1 MKRFRPRF
9 GCCILL
15 ALLADQCGY
24 GQSAEGPASPHR
36 DLTEKSLEDLMN
48 VEVTS
53 VSKKQQKLSRTAAAV
68 FVVTQEDIQRSG
80 ATNIPG
86 VLRMVPGID
95 VAQIN
100 ASTWAISARGLNGE
114 FSNELLVMM
123 DGRNVYTP
131 SFGGVFW
138 ETLDLPL
145 ENIERIEVMRG
156 PGGSIWGGNAVNGVI
171 NIIQKKT
178 SETTGAMVVAGGGD
192 SEQGFGTTQYGGQAG
207 EHVGYR
213 IYSKYFN
220 ETAFRGG
227 DGENGGD
234 GYHIL
239 RGGFRADAAF
249 SPKDSLVVQGNLY
262 AGRKGDPAMILPSIT
277 APGPVNLERFE
288 NLSGGFLQSIW
299 DHTCSERSNSKL
311 MVSYDGYERGDLLG
325 DKRQTF
331 NVDFNHHYQL
341 GARQE
346 FVWGL
351 GYRLTAEHS
360 DGTLGVSLVPPSQS
374 TSVFSAFVQDEI
386 TAIPDRLYFTV
397 GAKLERNTYT
407 GFAPLPSARAV
418 YEFSDRRML
427 WAGVSRALRT
437 PADTDV
443 ALRLNVAGFTG
454 PDGTPV
460 LVSIFGNPHV
470 KDEVVIAYEAGY
482 RTEIG
487 QHLSVDL
494 AAYYNHYTN
503 QISTEPGTPFFETT
517 PWPPHLVLPSTNENL
532 IDGETHGLEIAA
544 KWKVTQ
550 RWTLSPSYD
559 LERIHMRNRPPSQDV
574 TTGPETEGS
583 DPHQQARLRSHVDLP
598 HRVGWDA
605 AAYFT
610 DRLLAQGV
618 GSHTRVD
625 TNVSWRCTERLTL
638 TLAGQDLLKA
648 QHLEFVDPTGAT
660 RSTLIP
666 RSWYAKLTWHFLDGS

>member
-1 MKRFRPRF
+1 MKRFGPCF
-9 GCCILL
+9 GRCILL
-15 ALLADQCGY
+15 ALLAPPCAY
-24 GQSAEGPASPHR
+24 GQFAQGPASPHP

-53 VSKKQQKLSRTAAAV
+53 VSKKQQKLSRTASAV
-68 FVVTQEDIQRSG
+68 FVITQEDIQRSG

-86 VLRMVPGID
+86 LLRMVPGMD

-123 DGRNVYTP
+123 DGRNVYTLT
-131 SFGGVFW
+131 FGGVFW
-138 ETLDLPL
+138 ETFDVPL
-145 ENIERIEVMRG
+145 ENVERIEVIRG
-156 PGGSIWGGNAVNGVI
+156 PGGSIWGGNAVNGVV

-178 SETTGAMVVAGGGD
+178 SETTGAMVVAGGGNG
-192 SEQGFGTTQYGGQAG
+192 EQGFGTTQYGGPVG
-207 EHVGYR
+207 EHAHYR

-220 ETAFRGG
+220 ESALR
-227 DGENGGD
+227 GGD
-234 GYHIL
+234 GYHLL
-239 RGGFRADAAF
+239 RGGFRGDATF
-249 SPKDSLVVQGNLY
+249 SPRDSWIVQGNLY
-262 AGRKGDPAMILPSIT
+262 AGREGDPTTILPSIT
-277 APGPVNLERFE
+277 APGPVKAERFV

-299 DHTCSERSNSKL
+299 DHTYSERSDSKL
-311 MVSYDGYERGDLLG
+311 MVSYDRYERTDLLRQR
-325 DKRQTF
+325 RQTF
-331 NVDFNHHYQL
+331 NVDFNHHFQL

-346 FVWGL
+346 WVWGL
-351 GYRLTAEHS
+351 GYRATAEHT
-360 DGTLGVSLVPPSQS
+360 DGTLSESLVPPSQS

-386 TAIPDRLYFTV
+386 TAIPDRLYFTL

-418 YEFSDRRML
+418 YEFNDHRML
-427 WAGVSRALRT
+427 WASVSRALRI

-443 ALRLNVAGFTG
+443 ALRVNVAGDTG
-454 PDGTPV
+454 PDGIPV
-460 LVSIFGNPHV
+460 LVSTFGNPHV
-470 KDEVVIAYEAGY
+470 KDEIVIAYEAGY
-482 RTEIG
+482 RTTIG
-487 QHLSVDL
+487 QRLSVDF

-503 QISTEPGTPFFETT
+503 QISVEPATPFFEAA
-517 PWPPHLVLPSTNENL
+517 PLPPHLVLPSTNENL

-544 KWKVTQ
+544 NWKVAQ
-550 RWTLSPSYD
+550 RWTLSPSYE
-559 LERIHMRNRPPSQDV
+559 LERIHMRSRQPSRDV

-583 DPHQQARLRSHVDLP
+583 DPRQQAHLRSHVDLP
-598 HRVGWDA
+598 HKVGWDV

-625 TNVSWRCTERLTL
+625 TNVSWRCTEHLTL

-648 QHLEFVDPTGAT
+648 RHLEFVDPSGDT
-660 RSTLIP
+660 RSTLIR
-666 RSWYAKLTWHFLDGS
+666 RSWYAKLTWHFLGSS

>member
-9 GCCILL
+9 GLCILL
-15 ALLADQCGY
+15 ALLAQQSGY
-24 GQSAEGPASPHR
+24 GQSAQGPASPHR
-36 DLTEKSLEDLMN
+36 DLTEKSLEDLMS

-53 VSKKQQKLSRTAAAV
+53 VSKKQQKLSRTASAV

-80 ATNIPG
+80 ATSIPG
-86 VLRMVPGID
+86 VLRMVPGMD

-100 ASTWAISARGLNGE
+100 AHTWAISARGLNGE

-145 ENIERIEVMRG
+145 ENIERIEVIRG
-156 PGGSIWGGNAVNGVI
+156 PGGSIWGGNAVNGVV

-178 SETTGAMVVAGGGD
+178 SETMGATVVAGGGN
-192 SEQGFGTTQYGGQAG
+192 SEQGFGTTQYGGPAG

-220 ETAFRGG
+220 ETAFRDGE
-227 DGENGGD
+227 GENGGD
-234 GYHIL
+234 GYHLL
-239 RGGFRADAAF
+239 RGGFRADATF
-249 SPKDSLVVQGNLY
+249 SPKDSLIVQGNLY
-262 AGRKGDPAMILPSIT
+262 AGREGDPTMILPSIT
-277 APGPVNLERFE
+277 APGPVNAERLV
-288 NLSGGFLQSIW
+288 NLSGGFFQSIW
-299 DHTCSERSNSKL
+299 EHTYSERSDSKL
-311 MVSYDGYERGDLLG
+311 MVAYDRYERGDLLG
-325 DKRQTF
+325 DKRHTF

-341 GARQE
+341 GARQD

-351 GYRLTAEHS
+351 DYRLTAEHS
-360 DGTLGVSLVPPSQS
+360 DGTLSVSLVPPSQS

-418 YEFSDRRML
+418 YEFNDRRML

-443 ALRLNVAGFTG
+443 ALRINAAGFTG

-460 LVSIFGNPHV
+460 LISIFGNPHV

-482 RTEIG
+482 RTAIG

-503 QISTEPGTPFFETT
+503 QISVEPAMPFFETT

-532 IDGETHGLEIAA
+532 IDGETHGVEIGAS
-544 KWKVTQ
+544 WKVTQ
-550 RWTLSPSYD
+550 RWTLNPSYE
-559 LERIHMRNRPPSQDV
+559 LERIHIRNRPPSQDV

-610 DRLLAQGV
+610 ARLVALEV

-625 TNVSWRCTERLTL
+625 TNVSWRCTEHLTL

-648 QHLEFVDPTGAT
+648 RHLEFADPAGAS

-666 RSWYAKLTWHFLDGS
+666 RSWYAKLTWHFLGGS